1 MKKLKEEYLAKNNI
15 LLVSRWEPIL
25 HQVRFSC

>member
-1 MKKLKEEYLAKNNI
+1 MIVRQKNI